1 MLKRKFSLGLKD
13 KLLSSKTSSIPVDV
27 DPDFSPPPSPYPGK
41 RDDLSQ
47 RTVFELRNAC
57 ASIVNNL
64 IPSDHN
70 LGNTDE
76 IRAQLDYAAIK
87 SSFPAVPTNINNGRR
102 ATVSEVP
109 DFPLPTPLHKHKSLY
124 TYKPDTSLKSLFPDP
139 INPSQNS
146 RQRAEN
152 LFASDGPLAGKRFTR
167 PLSQNF
173 TLNSNVPSLEAFP
186 RPWQVQR
193 GQSYG
198 TDKSTPGTD
207 TAEDPWDAS
216 TPATSLGLTPG
227 HSKQPSKQND
237 NIPEGRQTSVSSA
250 HPDRQESAS
259 SALPAMPVRQP
270 SMVFERGR
278 THQMRHVPSSASIA
292 NQHRAGSRS
301 QSHTRGRARS
311 ITRSI
316 KDYMRPGS
324 SNEDEQHI
332 RTPSTARAPSVRA
345 PSVRAPSVRAPSV
358 RAPSVRAPSAS
369 APVVRM
375 PSADTSGDRAPSLQ
389 PPSEH
394 ASGAAL
400 SRPVTRSKSKTSM
413 RSRDSSTA
421 AAPDRNKFSWKSWR
435 NSWQPWKTSSESVIA
450 STDDSGRD
458 APAEPTV
465 NLNRELPPLPGL
477 DQWKDSEPV
486 QAPEKEQEPEPEKP
500 KHIATL
506 LKRRSGDLTKRI
518 SGDFSKFKHE
528 LNKRRSQDMSKWK
541 VDWRKSREISDPPVF
556 ETSQPFVPVDEDI
569 DVAESTEAPLVQ
581 VPSMTPATAVP
592 SGSPK
597 FTRKPAPAPIK
608 TQSTPTDSVMGDQE
622 RNSSTG
628 KSTVEVR
635 MPSGYVSAHAP
646 LGPLTS
652 SPLTASE
659 MERMVV
665 PMSKSKSPQPSS
677 DYTTSAKKRPSKLDL
692 GRHTSPR
699 LYSRESDRG
708 NGATNFVSTDVEVE
722 NYDRAKAVSNKYR
735 YADEISS
742 LQSPPPVPP
751 KDKPLRWLRK
761 SKSRKQMT
769 WMDEM
774 EKLGVKDGLLLTDNL
789 QGSPIVRY

>member
-1 MLKRKFSLGLKD
+1 MIQ
-13 KLLSSKTSSIPVDV
+13 KLLSSKSSNIPVDV

-47 RTVFELRNAC
+47 RVVFDLRNAC
-57 ASIVNNL
+57 ASVVNNL
-64 IPSDHN
+64 VPSDHD
-70 LGNTDE
+70 LGRTDE
-76 IRAQLDYAAIK
+76 IKAQLDYAAIK
-87 SSFPAVPTNINNGRR
+87 SAFPAVPPNIKNGRR
-102 ATVSEVP
+102 ATLSEVP
-109 DFPLPTPLHKHKSLY
+109 DFPLPQPLHKHKSLY
-124 TYKPDTSLKSLFPDP
+124 TYKPDTSLRSLFPDTD
-139 INPSQNS
+139 NPHQTS

-173 TLNSNVPSLEAFP
+173 TLNSNVAGLDTFP

-198 TDKSTPGTD
+198 TEKSTPGTD
-207 TAEDPWDAS
+207 TAEDPWHAS
-216 TPATSLGLTPG
+216 TAATSLGITPG
-227 HSKQPSKQND
+227 HSKQPSNNNSEDKQ
-237 NIPEGRQTSVSSA
+237 SSA
-250 HPDRQESAS
+250 ST
-259 SALPAMPVRQP
+259 ALPIMPVRQP
-270 SMVFERGR
+270 SMTSERGR
-278 THQMRHVPSSASIA
+278 SHQVRHVPSSASIA
-292 NQHRAGSRS
+292 TSRRAPSRS
-301 QSHTRGRARS
+301 ESQTRGRSRSIARS
-311 ITRSI
+311 I
-316 KDYMRPGS
+316 KEYMRPQS
-324 SNEDEQHI
+324 SNEDAYHI
-332 RTPSTARAPSVRA
+332 RTPSAARAPSVRA

-358 RAPSVRAPSAS
+358 RAPSVS
-369 APVVRM
+369 APVVRL
-375 PSADTSGDRAPSLQ
+375 PSEDVSVDRNPSVQAPSEQ
-389 PPSEH
+389 
-394 ASGAAL
+394 ASSAAL
-400 SRPVTRSKSKTSM
+400 SRPVTRSKSKTSL
-413 RSRDSSTA
+413 RSKESSTA
-421 AAPDRNKFSWKSWR
+421 AAAPERKKSSWKSWR
-435 NSWQPWKTSSESVIA
+435 TSWSWKASEPTVA
-450 STDDSGRD
+450 STTTTGPD
-458 APAEPTV
+458 ALAEPTV

-477 DQWKDSEPV
+477 DQWKDAEPV
-486 QAPEKEQEPEPEKP
+486 QAPERVQEPEPESEKP

-506 LKRRSGDLTKRI
+506 LKRRSGDLRKRI

-528 LNKRRSQDMSKWK
+528 LNKRRSQDMSSWK

-556 ETSQPFVPVDEDI
+556 ETAQPFVPVDQDV
-569 DVAESTEAPLVQ
+569 DVAESTDSPLVQ
-581 VPSMTPATAVP
+581 IPSMTPATAVP
-592 SGSPK
+592 TGSPK
-597 FTRKPAPAPIK
+597 FTRKPPPAAIK

-622 RNSSTG
+622 RNYSTG
-628 KSTVEVR
+628 KSAVEVR

-659 MERMVV
+659 IERMVV
-665 PMSKSKSPQPSS
+665 PMSRSRASQPSS
-677 DYTTSAKKRPSKLDL
+677 DNINFAKKRPSKLDL
-692 GRHTSPR
+692 GRQTSPR
-699 LYSRESDRG
+699 LYSREYETG

-722 NYDRAKAVSNKYR
+722 NYDRAKAVSSKYR